1 MLTLRVHCYVL
12 AFGPLIHAMVP
23 FQDPG
28 GQTAVFWAA
37 MEGHA
42 EALDWLLEHGAPVDA
57 TNEGGQTALMGA
69 AMR

>member
-1 MLTLRVHCYVL
+1 
-12 AFGPLIHAMVP
+12 MVP